1 MAGTPR
7 SCWTGHNSGQMVI
20 FLNKNASSRNPW
32 LLNIAHFVM
41 NYEAC
46 QQSYRRRGFE
56 DRRYPTKDVSG
67 AISGH

>member
-1 MAGTPR
+1 
-7 SCWTGHNSGQMVI
+7 MVI

-56 DRRYPTKDVSG
+56 DRRYPTKDVNG